1 MSHMLLAD
9 GMPGLIAPALAAGL
23 LVASTHVPLGRE
35 VLRRGIIFLD
45 LAVAQ
50 VAGLGAVAAT
60 SLFGWEGIGA
70 QVAAFLCALAAA
82 FAFSALEKKGQTFQE
97 AFIGCAFVM
106 AASLAILVFAG
117 DPHGGEEIS
126 NLMAGQILWTSWH
139 RIGFTALVYA
149 PVLALILLR
158 PQTAGRYFYPVFA
171 ACVTLSVQMVGVYLV
186 FASLILPAMAS
197 SSLSGRGGLVMGYA
211 VAFAAVAGGLVIS
224 VLSDL
229 PSGPVVVCAYA
240 LAAMGAFCCRRC
252 LRLNGSGA

>member
-1 MSHMLLAD
+1 MSFEMFR
-9 GMPGLIAPALAAGL
+9 LIAPALAAGL

-60 SLFGWEGIGA
+60 ALFGWEGLGA
-70 QVAAFLCALAAA
+70 QIAAFLCALASAV
-82 FAFSALEKKGQTFQE
+82 AFSALERKGQILQE
-97 AFIGCAFVM
+97 AFIGCTFVM

-126 NLMAGQILWTSWH
+126 NLMAGQILWVSWH
-139 RIGFTALVYA
+139 HIGLVALTYA
-149 PVLALILLR
+149 PVLALLLLR
-158 PQTAGRYFYPVFA
+158 PQTAARFFYPVFA

-197 SSLSGRGGLVMGYA
+197 SGLAGRKGLLTGYA
-211 VAFAAVAGGLVIS
+211 AASAAVAGGLVLS
-224 VLSDL
+224 VLTDL
-229 PSGPVVVCAYA
+229 PSGPVVVCSYA
-240 LAAMGAFCCRRC
+240 LAATVTRLLPA
-252 LRLNGSGA
+252 LRSFMNLKN